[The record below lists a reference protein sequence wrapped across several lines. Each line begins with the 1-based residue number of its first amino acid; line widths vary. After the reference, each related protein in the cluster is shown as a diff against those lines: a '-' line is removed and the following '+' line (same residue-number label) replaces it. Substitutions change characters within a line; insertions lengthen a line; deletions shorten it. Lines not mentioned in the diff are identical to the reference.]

1 MKNRTQTGFTLYELL
16 TTMLIV
22 GVVLAYGV
30 PNMQSFRQNSRMT
43 AAANDLHSSFHLART
58 EAARAKVPIT
68 ICASADSMALPPDP
82 LPTCGGELEAGWV
95 VFEDRNGDIV
105 IDAGEPILRR
115 FPAIGN
121 DIDVNTTGPDDYFS
135 FASTG
140 LGRGEQIVGIA
151 PLATMV
157 LCDPRGN
164 ITGGGG
170 KSTARVLIVTPLGR
184 AAVLADVSQVAF
196 HDPDDEC

>member
-1 MKNRTQTGFTLYELL
+1 MKNKTQSGFTLYELL

-22 GVVLAYGV
+22 GVVLAIGV

-43 AAANDLHSSFHLART
+43 AAANNLHSSFHLARS
-58 EAARAKVPIT
+58 EAARSKSSIT
-68 ICASADSMALPPDP
+68 ICASGDSMTATPS
-82 LPTCGGELEAGWV
+82 CGGELEAGWV

-105 IDAGEPILRR
+105 IDVGEPVIRR

-121 DIDVNTTGPDDYFS
+121 DIVVNTVGPDDYFS

-140 LGRGEQIVGIA
+140 LGRGNVTGTP
-151 PLATMV
+151 PLSTMV

-170 KSTARVLIVTPLGR
+170 KSTARVLVVTPLGR
-184 AAVLADVSQVAF
+184 ATVLADESQVTF
-196 HDPDDEC
+196 HGGC

>member
-16 TTMLIV
+16 TTMLVV
-22 GVVLAYGV
+22 GVVLTLGI

-43 AAANDLHSSFHLART
+43 AAANDLHSSFHLARS
-58 EAARAKVPIT
+58 EAARARTPIT
-68 ICASADSMALPPDP
+68 ICASADSMVA

-95 VFEDRNGDIV
+95 VFEDRDGDIV

-121 DIDVNTTGPDDYFS
+121 DIVVNTTGPDDYFS
-135 FASTG
+135 FAATG
-140 LGRGEQIVGIA
+140 LGRGQITA
-151 PLATMV
+151 SPPLATMR

-164 ITGGGG
+164 IRGGGG
-170 KSTARVLIVTPLGR
+170 KSTARVLVVTPLGR
-184 AAVLADVSQVAF
+184 ATVLADEGQVAF
-196 HDPDDEC
+196 HGGC